1 LIERYAAEL
10 HESAGRLAL
19 QMGVDNVER
28 DAVERVLFDTTVL
41 VARARE
47 GAPHL
52 ASVLSDL
59 MDGLQDQIG
68 KAPWKDQPTSP
79 WVSSGLERGEPF
91 AWAISGAALHW
102 LRAPDRFERAK
113 PATSFFMEAA
123 RASGLDDSLAV
134 PTGD

>member
-1 LIERYAAEL
+1 
-10 HESAGRLAL
+10 
-19 QMGVDNVER
+19 MGVDNVER

-52 ASVLSDL
+52 ASALADL

-68 KAPWKDQPTSP
+68 QTPWKDEPRSP

-91 AWAISGAALHW
+91 AWALSGTALNW
-102 LRAPDRFERAK
+102 LRAPDRFETAR
-113 PATSFFMEAA
+113 PAASFFLDSA
-123 RASGLDDSLAV
+123 RATGLDGSLAV